1 MESLETKEQYL
12 FLGRDMVGCADSGE
26 EGKQDA
32 EEMEK
37 LMQGGRGTSLGGYS
51 GRTGQKG
58 SATATHRLDCVGFAG
73 CSRSSDLGGVGS
85 GRFVRFWREHGA

>member
-1 MESLETKEQYL
+1 MFS
-12 FLGRDMVGCADSGE
+12 GRDMVGRADSGE

-37 LMQGGRGTSLGGYS
+37 LMQGARRTSLGGNS

-58 SATATHRLDCVGFAG
+58 SATATHRLGFAG